1 MHCRNF
7 NHVCWTVDEMPAR
20 LEWSSR
26 FSILLRFLF
35 NFRRLC
41 NFGCNLLSRFLNNL
55 YNFKRTC
62 KINAKFT
69 YWLILA
75 LESTPKNPNGLA
87 REAVLMCSLD
97 IYTVRQTRTSLIA
110 LVFISRKL
118 HWNDYPKLP
127 YSCWYLKHTHF
138 PIHLWRDEAS
148 HFCLYLSDYLAREN
162 STRKMVTNSSK
173 YATKPM
179 ALENP
184 KWKPSKPKAKKDKH
198 NKQTGFCD
206 LWPWIWTMFRTQT
219 QKFAAL
225 LLMRR
230 TISCIMCFVQTVNTH
245 ASYNLNLKLLTI
257 AITQYTLAQ
266 IPSHS
271 FSHSYRYRQHTQ
283 IRHSSRSENNEL
295 FACEPLHISSVN
307 GKTVGSLGAV

>member
-87 REAVLMCSLD
+87 REAVFMCSLD

-184 KWKPSKPKAKKDKH
+184 KWKPSKPKAKKKTNTT
-198 NKQTGFCD
+198 NKLASVIYGREFEQCSA
-206 LWPWIWTMFRTQT
+206 LRL
-219 QKFAAL
+219 KNL
-225 LLMRR
+225 LLYCWCGEQFR
-230 TISCIMCFVQTVNTH
+230 V
-245 ASYNLNLKLLTI
+245 
-257 AITQYTLAQ
+257 
-266 IPSHS
+266 
-271 FSHSYRYRQHTQ
+271 
-283 IRHSSRSENNEL
+283 
-295 FACEPLHISSVN
+295 
-307 GKTVGSLGAV
+307 